1 MGVIVGVFVI
11 VELGVFVGVSV
22 GVLVTVG
29 VGVDEVSRVRKLFLR
44 KNEIKKIYKQVF
56 QKGFTCVPL
65 DVHWSRN
72 IIKINLGVVREK
84 KNWDKRESVKER
96 ELNRSLVTGIEF
108 F

>member
-1 MGVIVGVFVI
+1 MGVSVGVGVIVGVFVI

-29 VGVDEVSRVRKLFLR
+29 VGVDEVSRVRKLYLR

-72 IIKINLGVVREK
+72 IIKINLGVVRGK
-84 KNWDKRESVKER
+84 KTGIKENQSKRENSID
-96 ELNRSLVTGIEF
+96 L
-108 F
+108 